1 MANTGQITRTPGWD
15 VEERVMHNHE
25 LVREHIDDLLREGA
39 ILRAERLEAE
49 RRSSIGIADASSPTP
64 GLVGSGAGTGALRL
78 ARVRLGR
85 WLVAVGWAV
94 AGSSAESHA
103 TGKRARPTA

>member
-39 ILRAERLEAE
+39 ILRAERVEAE
-49 RRSSIGIADASSPTP
+49 YRS
-64 GLVGSGAGTGALRL
+64 SGAGAITGGPSPTQVRTRLLRL
-78 ARVRLGR
+78 ARVRRGR
-85 WLVAVGWAV
+85 WLVAVGLAV
-94 AGSSAESHA
+94 AGSPADSRGAGE
-103 TGKRARPTA
+103 RARPAA

>member
-39 ILRAERLEAE
+39 ILRAERVEAE
-49 RRSSIGIADASSPTP
+49 YRSSIAGAIHRGPTTA
-64 GLVGSGAGTGALRL
+64 LAGARVLRP

-94 AGSSAESHA
+94 AGSPPDSRGAGE
-103 TGKRARPTA
+103 RARPAA

>member
-1 MANTGQITRTPGWD
+1 MANARQTAHAETWG
-15 VEERVMHNHE
+15 VEDMVIHNHE

-39 ILRAERLEAE
+39 VLRAERVEAE
-49 RRSSIGIADASSPTP
+49 HRSSIASASGGSSSPTQA
-64 GLVGSGAGTGALRL
+64 GARVLRP

-94 AGSSAESHA
+94 AGSPADSRGAGE
-103 TGKRARPTA
+103 RARPAA

>member
-1 MANTGQITRTPGWD
+1 MANTGQIARTPGWD

-25 LVREHIDDLLREGA
+25 LVREHTDDLLREGA
-39 ILRAERLEAE
+39 ILRAERVEA
-49 RRSSIGIADASSPTP
+49 RHRSSIASATAGSPSFTQA
-64 GLVGSGAGTGALRL
+64 GAGVLRP

-94 AGSSAESHA
+94 AGSPPDSRGAGE
-103 TGKRARPTA
+103 RARPAA

>member
-1 MANTGQITRTPGWD
+1 MANARQTAHAEAWG
-15 VEERVMHNHE
+15 VEDMVIHNHE

-39 ILRAERLEAE
+39 VLRAERLEAAH
-49 RRSSIGIADASSPTP
+49 RASIGRDAARPATP
-64 GLVGSGAGTGALRL
+64 ALAHVIRP

-94 AGSSAESHA
+94 AGSPADSRVAGEP
-103 TGKRARPTA
+103 ARPAA

>member
-1 MANTGQITRTPGWD
+1 MANTGQIARTPGWD

-39 ILRAERLEAE
+39 ILRAERAEAE
-49 RRSSIGIADASSPTP
+49 YRSSGAGAIAGGSSPTQA
-64 GLVGSGAGTGALRL
+64 GARVLRP

-94 AGSSAESHA
+94 AGSSADARGAGE
-103 TGKRARPTA
+103 RARPAA

>member
-39 ILRAERLEAE
+39 KLRAERVEAE
-49 RRSSIGIADASSPTP
+49 YRSSGAFATAGSSSPTR
-64 GLVGSGAGTGALRL
+64 AC
-78 ARVRLGR
+78 ARVLRPVRLRLGR

-94 AGSSAESHA
+94 AGSPVDSRGAGE
-103 TGKRARPTA
+103 RARPAA

>member
-1 MANTGQITRTPGWD
+1 MANTGQIAPTPGWD

-39 ILRAERLEAE
+39 MLRAERVEAE
-49 RRSSIGIADASSPTP
+49 HRSSIASATARSSLPTQ
-64 GLVGSGAGTGALRL
+64 VGARVLRP

-94 AGSSAESHA
+94 AGSRAEA
-103 TGKRARPTA
+103 TGTGERARPAA

>member
-1 MANTGQITRTPGWD
+1 MANVRQTAHAEAWG
-15 VEERVMHNHE
+15 VEDMVIHNHE

-39 ILRAERLEAE
+39 ILRAERVEAE
-49 RRSSIGIADASSPTP
+49 YRSSGACATAGSSSP
-64 GLVGSGAGTGALRL
+64 SQAGARVLRP

-94 AGSSAESHA
+94 AGSPADARAAGE
-103 TGKRARPTA
+103 RARPAA

>member
-1 MANTGQITRTPGWD
+1 MANARQTTHAEAWG
-15 VEERVMHNHE
+15 VEDMVIHNHE

-39 ILRAERLEAE
+39 MLRAERVEAE
-49 RRSSIGIADASSPTP
+49 HRASITSATAGRPSPTR
-64 GLVGSGAGTGALRL
+64 VRARVLRP

-94 AGSSAESHA
+94 AGSPAESRGA
-103 TGKRARPTA
+103 GERARPVA

>member
-1 MANTGQITRTPGWD
+1 MANTGQIARTPGWD

-25 LVREHIDDLLREGA
+25 LVREHIDDLLREGS
-39 ILRAERLEAE
+39 ILRAERVEAE
-49 RRSSIGIADASSPTP
+49 HRSSIASANATGPSLTQ
-64 GLVGSGAGTGALRL
+64 AGGRVLRP

-94 AGSSAESHA
+94 AGSPVDSRGAGE
-103 TGKRARPTA
+103 RARPAA

>member
-1 MANTGQITRTPGWD
+1 MANTGQIARTPDWD

-39 ILRAERLEAE
+39 ILRAERVEAE
-49 RRSSIGIADASSPTP
+49 HRSSIASATADSSFPTQA
-64 GLVGSGAGTGALRL
+64 GAGVLRP

-94 AGSSAESHA
+94 AGSRTES
-103 TGKRARPTA
+103 TGTGERARPAA